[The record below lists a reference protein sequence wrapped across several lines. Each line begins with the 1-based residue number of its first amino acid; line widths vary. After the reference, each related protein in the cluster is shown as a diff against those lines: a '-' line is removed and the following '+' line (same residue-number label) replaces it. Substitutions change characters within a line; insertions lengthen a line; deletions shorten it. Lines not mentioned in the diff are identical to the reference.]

1 LDGQHRAPRHPP
13 HLVVGDCAEH
23 DAVYKES
30 LLLSMRTTGSIS
42 VERVAKPLKNKVMTD
57 TRANMK
63 KGAAEVL
70 LRAGLNLRLLRRLK
84 LAQRAAV
91 R

>member
-1 LDGQHRAPRHPP
+1 MDNTGRHASRLTWWLGTAPSTM
-13 HLVVGDCAEH
+13 LYTKIA
-23 DAVYKES
+23 S

>member
-1 LDGQHRAPRHPP
+1 M
-13 HLVVGDCAEH
+13 
-23 DAVYKES
+23 
-30 LLLSMRTTGSIS
+30 LLGSIS

-63 KGAAEVL
+63 KGVAEVL